1 MDAKVI
7 ELVKKYPND
16 SELGEAIRR
25 LYTSQP
31 IVGDII
37 YESPDGGRTIYSHRY
52 GEVQRT
58 LVTQNETV

>member
-16 SELGEAIRR
+16 SELGEAIRKMY
-25 LYTSQP
+25 YTQP

>member
-16 SELGEAIRR
+16 SELGEAIRKMY
-25 LYTSQP
+25 YTPP

-52 GEVQRT
+52 GEVERT
-58 LVTQNETV
+58 LVTQNESL